1 MTQLRKLFAP
11 LAGVATVV
19 VILTLVAPRAARA
32 VAAVF
37 VQVTNTVTAPAV
49 TQNVPNL
56 ASQIVTLTAQVD
68 ASSFTKVFLF
78 YQVLPQGGTSGTSY
92 VTPGG
97 QSLVI
102 TSMEFAPTAGSGDV
116 TLVLLDGFTINTYEQ
131 WNVSAG
137 SITDLQYPTGI
148 VLGPS
153 VAPIIVPQHG
163 STTGAFNVYIHGYL
177 TAN

>member
-1 MTQLRKLFAP
+1 MTLLRKLSAP
-11 LAGVATVV
+11 LAGVAITA

-32 VAAVF
+32 VAAVL
-37 VQVTNTVTAPAV
+37 VQVTNTVTAPAI

-68 ASSFTKVFLF
+68 AGSFTKVFPF
-78 YQVLPQGGTSGTSY
+78 FQVLPQGGTSGTSY
-92 VTPGG
+92 VTPVG

-102 TSMEFAPTAGSGDV
+102 TSIEFAPTAGSGNV
-116 TLVLLDGFTINTYEQ
+116 TLVFLDGFTINTYEQ
-131 WNVSAG
+131 WNVPAG

-148 VLGPS
+148 ALGPN
-153 VAPIIVPQHG
+153 VAPIIVPQGG
-163 STTGAFNVYIHGYL
+163 SSTGAFFVYLHGYL

>member
-1 MTQLRKLFAP
+1 MTLLRKLSAP
-11 LAGVATVV
+11 LAGAAIAAVM
-19 VILTLVAPRAARA
+19 LTLVAPRAARA

-102 TSMEFAPTAGSGDV
+102 TSIEFAPSAGSGDV

-131 WNVSAG
+131 WNVPAG

-148 VLGPS
+148 VLGPG

-163 STTGAFNVYIHGYL
+163 STTGAFNVYVHGYL

>member
-1 MTQLRKLFAP
+1 MKFAKSLLIGTGSVAVAGFALTL
-11 LAGVATVV
+11 LAPKALHAVVAT
-19 VILTLVAPRAARA
+19 LVE
-32 VAAVF
+32 VA
-37 VQVTNTVTAPAV
+37 NTSSNPAI
-49 TQNVPNL
+49 TQDVPHL
-56 ASQIVTLTAQVD
+56 ASQIVTLAAQVD

-78 YQVLPQGGTSGTSY
+78 YQVLPQGGTSGTSF

-97 QSLVI
+97 KSLVI
-102 TSMEFAPTAGSGDV
+102 TSIEFAPTAGSGDV

-148 VLGPS
+148 VLGS
-153 VAPIIVPQHG
+153 GVSPIIVPQHG
-163 STTGAFNVYIHGYL
+163 STTGAFNVYLHGYL

>member
-1 MTQLRKLFAP
+1 MGFWEWLKGIVTESSNKEIHPMTLLRKLSAP
-11 LAGVATVV
+11 LAGIAIVA

-78 YQVLPQGGTSGTSY
+78 YQCCRKAVLR
-92 VTPGG
+92 
-97 QSLVI
+97 
-102 TSMEFAPTAGSGDV
+102 
-116 TLVLLDGFTINTYEQ
+116 
-131 WNVSAG
+131 
-137 SITDLQYPTGI
+137 
-148 VLGPS
+148 
-153 VAPIIVPQHG
+153 VP
-163 STTGAFNVYIHGYL
+163 L
-177 TAN
+177 M